1 MYYKK
6 VKKLLFQC
14 PCVGTQFKL
23 SLLSFSKVRSSINF
37 LYSSSSCMPMYD
49 VRVQLSSGLDTVNAG
64 DYAKEALGL
73 ISCFNVVCGQIFVI
87 V

>member
-1 MYYKK
+1 
-6 VKKLLFQC
+6 
-14 PCVGTQFKL
+14 
-23 SLLSFSKVRSSINF
+23 
-37 LYSSSSCMPMYD
+37 MPMYD
-49 VRVQLSSGLDTVNAG
+49 VRVQLSSGLDTVNAE